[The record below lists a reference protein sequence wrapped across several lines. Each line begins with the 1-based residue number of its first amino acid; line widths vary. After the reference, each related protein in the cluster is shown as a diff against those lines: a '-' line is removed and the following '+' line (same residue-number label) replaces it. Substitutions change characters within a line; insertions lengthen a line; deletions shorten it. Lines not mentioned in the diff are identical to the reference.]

1 MCIPGQYPVIE
12 ANGNSITGTQ
22 STHDTTLKPVNQIP
36 MNTTVAGIIKKIRHS
51 LDMWPNVILLP
62 TF

>member
-1 MCIPGQYPVIE
+1 MCIPGQYPVIA

-51 LDMWPNVILLP
+51 VDILP